1 MKHFIF
7 LVIASCVVMFVS
19 CNNNGGQQPVAG
31 QATPSN
37 ADVAQQAPVQDTL
50 SQAAPQTTP
59 QAAAPQVAA
68 PDAIVKFI
76 NSNFSGATINGTE
89 RDHEDGEIDVYLSD
103 GSKVEFTANNE
114 WKKITCPGK
123 GVPSALVP
131 TAITNYVKSNY
142 QSALIYKIDKNYNT
156 YEVQLNNGVELN
168 FGSNGQF
175 LGMDVDD

>member
-7 LVIASCVVMFVS
+7 LVIASCAVMFVS

-37 ADVAQQAPVQDTL
+37 ANVAQQAPVENAQP
-50 SQAAPQTTP
+50 QAAP

-68 PDAIVKFI
+68 PEAIVNFI

-89 RDHEDGEIDVYLSD
+89 RDNEDGEIDVYLSD
-103 GSKVEFTANNE
+103 GSKVDFTANNE
-114 WKKITCPGK
+114 WKKISCPGK

-156 YEVQLNNGVELN
+156 YEVQLNNGVELH

>member
-7 LVIASCVVMFVS
+7 LVIASCAVMFVS

-31 QATPSN
+31 QVTPSN
-37 ADVAQQAPVQDTL
+37 ADVTQQAPVPDTL
-50 SQAAPQTTP
+50 SQTAP

-142 QSALIYKIDKNYNT
+142 QSALIYKIDKNYNS
-156 YEVQLNNGVELN
+156 YEVQLNNGVELH

>member
-7 LVIASCVVMFVS
+7 LVIASCAVMLVS
-19 CNNNGGQQPVAG
+19 CNNNSGQQPVAG

-37 ADVAQQAPVQDTL
+37 ADVAQQAPVPDTL
-50 SQAAPQTTP
+50 SQVAP

-156 YEVQLNNGVELN
+156 YEVQLNNGVELH

>member
-19 CNNNGGQQPVAG
+19 CNNNGGQQPVGG

-59 QAAAPQVAA
+59 QAAA

-123 GVPSALVP
+123 GVPSALVQ

-156 YEVQLNNGVELN
+156 YEIQLNNGVELH

>member
-1 MKHFIF
+1 MKNFSYF
-7 LVIASCVVMFVS
+7 ALALCAAMFVA

-37 ADVAQQAPVQDTL
+37 ANVAQQAPVENAQP
-50 SQAAPQTTP
+50 QAAPQAT
-59 QAAAPQVAA
+59 APQVAV
-68 PDAIVKFI
+68 PDAIVNFI

-89 RDHEDGEIDVYLSD
+89 RDNEDGEIDVYLSD

-114 WKKITCPGK
+114 WKKISCPGK

-142 QSALIYKIDKNYNT
+142 NSALIYKIDKNYNT
-156 YEVQLNNGVELN
+156 YEVQLNNGVELH

>member
-7 LVIASCVVMFVS
+7 LVIASCAVMFVS

-37 ADVAQQAPVQDTL
+37 VDVAQQAPVQDTL
-50 SQAAPQTTP
+50 SQVAP

-156 YEVQLNNGVELN
+156 YEVQLNNGVELH

>member
-7 LVIASCVVMFVS
+7 LVIASCAVMFVS
-19 CNNNGGQQPVAG
+19 CNNNDGQQPVAG

-50 SQAAPQTTP
+50 SQVAP

-156 YEVQLNNGVELN
+156 YEVQLNNGVELH

>member
-7 LVIASCVVMFVS
+7 LVIASCAVMFVS

-50 SQAAPQTTP
+50 SQVAP

-114 WKKITCPGK
+114 WKKITCHGK

-156 YEVQLNNGVELN
+156 YEVQLNNGVELH

>member
-7 LVIASCVVMFVS
+7 LVIASCAVMFVS

-50 SQAAPQTTP
+50 SQVAP

-68 PDAIVKFI
+68 SDAIVKFI

-142 QSALIYKIDKNYNT
+142 QSALIYKIDKNYNS
-156 YEVQLNNGVELN
+156 YEVQLNNGVELH

>member
-7 LVIASCVVMFVS
+7 LVIASCAVMFVS

-50 SQAAPQTTP
+50 SQVAP

-142 QSALIYKIDKNYNT
+142 QSALIYKIDKNYNS
-156 YEVQLNNGVELN
+156 YEVQLNNGVGLH

>member
-7 LVIASCVVMFVS
+7 LVIASCAVMFVS

-50 SQAAPQTTP
+50 SQVAP
-59 QAAAPQVAA
+59 QAAALQVAA

-114 WKKITCPGK
+114 WKKIACPGK

-156 YEVQLNNGVELN
+156 YEVQLNNGVELH